1 MSLKSV
7 AKQPSE
13 LTFDPSLFKQNS
25 DALELL
31 NLTDV
36 GMAFVSPSLWNT
48 AGRFLK
54 LAPT

>member
-13 LTFDPSLFKQNS
+13 LTFDPSLFKQNP

-36 GMAFVSPSLWNT
+36 GMAFVSPSL
-48 AGRFLK
+48 
-54 LAPT
+54 